1 MSIRIILADD
11 HEIVRYGLRC
21 LIDEQPDM
29 EVIGEAENGRIAV
42 SLTAQLTPDIVIMD
56 ISMPDMN
63 GFEATR
69 QILKENPGVKVIGL
83 SMHHNRR
90 FIIDMLKTGASG
102 YILKGKV
109 HEDLIRAINASM
121 ANEVYLS
128 SKITGIIA
136 DEYVKSSIETDLS
149 PSAVLTPRE
158 RETLQLIAEGKSTK
172 EIALYLNV
180 SIKTIESNRRQIMHK
195 LDIHNVADLT
205 KYAISEGL
213 TTLEEF

>member
-1 MSIRIILADD
+1 MSIRIILVDD

-21 LIDEQPDM
+21 LINEQPNM
-29 EVIGEAENGRIAV
+29 EVVGEAENGRTAV
-42 SLTAQLTPDIVIMD
+42 SLTEQLVPDVVIMD

-69 QILKENPGVKVIGL
+69 LILKKNPDVKVIGL

-90 FIIDMLKTGASG
+90 FIIDMLKAGACG

-109 HEDLIRAINASM
+109 HEDLIRAINAST

-136 DEYVKSSIETDLS
+136 DEYVKSSTDTDLP

-180 SIKTIESNRRQIMHK
+180 SIKTIESNRRQIMQK

-213 TTLEEF
+213 TTLEF